1 MISKISGKENK
12 KYELVNDNLH
22 FLGDLY
28 LYITKLMNY
37 LPKKPKIIATIIQHS
52 NIEILR
58 EQLAPFF
65 INNFYENILSND
77 SIENNLIYIL
87 TLLLEDEINNLKDI
101 NQSEDFLSNSP
112 CDILLQELKN
122 KRDIKAYFKAII
134 LNDIEKLENE
144 YSDRLLKIKIE
155 ELIEDN
161 NVQEN
166 SDDEYKKHNKYH
178 MEFNTKYIL
187 NLDKEELHKLININK
202 DNQIIIDYLNPKFN
216 ECKNNSHI
224 FSNIKFLKNL
234 NKYSNS
240 ETILNKYQNNF
251 NSILSFID
259 SILYKINDNIHLLP
273 YSIKCLCKIIS
284 LLIKKKFP
292 QIKEVEKCS
301 FIARFFFEKLLIP
314 IMSNPRN
321 EAFINNIN
329 QTENMLNN
337 LSLLCQI
344 ITKFTSGKFFFSKDE
359 RDFTPFNWFFID
371 KIEKLVNLFLNIT
384 NVRLPSFIEKLINKE
399 LSEEY
404 EYNYFKENP
413 DEIIYHNSIFF
424 NLEQIKAII
433 STIDKAIKNN
443 KIDKQNNLFLIK
455 SIEKLSSEQCFQII
469 NKLINEGKKNS
480 EQIPIN
486 KSKTKNK
493 DKIINESK
501 EVKVHYFLFTELY
514 INEKYNEIFI
524 SQNAEYYQKKDS
536 NSIQNDILTVKDLFY
551 NLLLNYKKLVKT
563 DFDEGKI
570 KNTEMIL
577 AELNKLTQSSKF
589 IEEGKIPMG
598 WYIKSLFEYL
608 PKIPKYL
615 TYNDYE
621 KIYNEIEIDLKKAI
635 KGIDFELLSKIKEKL
650 ENSRRINAYLEEDQ
664 KLLNDIILNEELNY
678 LIKNEFIPV
687 DVKFSYKERKFEI
700 NNSNLKEKDW
710 LNSEK
715 IKNYEKSKKLLFCL
729 KIDDFINKFPNLV
742 KYQELQDQDIFQIQA
757 DLNSPEIIN
766 KYFNLIKL
774 SICKKKSDWM
784 NELFYYKIYDYI
796 MCEIYDKVY
805 PLASYMKDDSIF
817 QSSVRLSWIEPKHFI
832 KINLIFGNFLED
844 VFKYFKLMDTEKSP
858 RKKILYMNNIYNT
871 LSLLLKFNKLDS
883 YNADIK
889 LPILNYA
896 LIKFK
901 FLRIY
906 SVLEF
911 MKLYIDEKKNKSEA
925 AQLNRLL
932 SLIDSIPE
940 IKSDHLIGV
949 DKEEFIKKCMGAIE
963 I

>member
-28 LYITKLMNY
+28 LYINKLMNY

-112 CDILLQELKN
+112 YDILLQELKN

-161 NVQEN
+161 NVQES
-166 SDDEYKKHNKYH
+166 SDDEYKKHNKYN

-224 FSNIKFLKNL
+224 FSNIKFLENL

-359 RDFTPFNWFFID
+359 RDSTPFNWFFID

-424 NLEQIKAII
+424 HNHYKLNILGFLANIQIKILCTNPSGFFLPAKQFIF
-433 STIDKAIKNN
+433 N
-443 KIDKQNNLFLIK
+443 KINR
-455 SIEKLSSEQCFQII
+455 
-469 NKLINEGKKNS
+469 
-480 EQIPIN
+480 
-486 KSKTKNK
+486 
-493 DKIINESK
+493 KIIIRTM
-501 EVKVHYFLFTELY
+501 F
-514 INEKYNEIFI
+514 
-524 SQNAEYYQKKDS
+524 S
-536 NSIQNDILTVKDLFY
+536 NN
-551 NLLLNYKKLVKT
+551 
-563 DFDEGKI
+563 
-570 KNTEMIL
+570 
-577 AELNKLTQSSKF
+577 
-589 IEEGKIPMG
+589 
-598 WYIKSLFEYL
+598 
-608 PKIPKYL
+608 
-615 TYNDYE
+615 
-621 KIYNEIEIDLKKAI
+621 
-635 KGIDFELLSKIKEKL
+635 
-650 ENSRRINAYLEEDQ
+650 
-664 KLLNDIILNEELNY
+664 
-678 LIKNEFIPV
+678 
-687 DVKFSYKERKFEI
+687 
-700 NNSNLKEKDW
+700 
-710 LNSEK
+710 
-715 IKNYEKSKKLLFCL
+715 
-729 KIDDFINKFPNLV
+729 
-742 KYQELQDQDIFQIQA
+742 
-757 DLNSPEIIN
+757 
-766 KYFNLIKL
+766 
-774 SICKKKSDWM
+774 
-784 NELFYYKIYDYI
+784 
-796 MCEIYDKVY
+796 
-805 PLASYMKDDSIF
+805 
-817 QSSVRLSWIEPKHFI
+817 
-832 KINLIFGNFLED
+832 
-844 VFKYFKLMDTEKSP
+844 
-858 RKKILYMNNIYNT
+858 
-871 LSLLLKFNKLDS
+871 
-883 YNADIK
+883 
-889 LPILNYA
+889 
-896 LIKFK
+896 
-901 FLRIY
+901 
-906 SVLEF
+906 
-911 MKLYIDEKKNKSEA
+911 
-925 AQLNRLL
+925 
-932 SLIDSIPE
+932 
-940 IKSDHLIGV
+940 
-949 DKEEFIKKCMGAIE
+949 
-963 I
+963 